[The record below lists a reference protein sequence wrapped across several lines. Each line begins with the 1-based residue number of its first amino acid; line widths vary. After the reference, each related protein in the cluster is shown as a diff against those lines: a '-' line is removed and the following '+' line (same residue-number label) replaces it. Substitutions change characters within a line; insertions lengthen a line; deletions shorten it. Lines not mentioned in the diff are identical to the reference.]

1 MVIMAVSDTAYR
13 EVDYIYIYI
22 MLYIRASLSLV
33 ALFTGSQPLYR
44 GREGRPPRKTLIG
57 SVHAVDSQALIII
70 FFDSRLSPARAA
82 RA

>member
-13 EVDYIYIYI
+13 IVDFIYILYYI
-22 MLYIRASLSLV
+22 YIRASLSLV